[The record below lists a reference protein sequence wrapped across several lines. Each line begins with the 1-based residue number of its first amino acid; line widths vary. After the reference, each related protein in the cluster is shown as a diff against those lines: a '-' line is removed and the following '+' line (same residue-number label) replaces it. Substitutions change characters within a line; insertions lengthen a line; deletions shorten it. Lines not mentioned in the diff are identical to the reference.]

1 MQITYKN
8 KKMIVAH
15 PSGVISELAVEDLQ
29 RLKTIN
35 YKRISDLT
43 KMNTEL
49 DQQIAKIDASTS
61 DS

>member
-8 KKMIVAH
+8 KKIIITH
-15 PSGVISELAVEDLQ
+15 PSGVISEYVIEDLQ
-29 RLKTIN
+29 RLKAAH
-35 YKRISDLT
+35 YKRISGLT

-49 DQQIAKIDASTS
+49 DGQIASIDATTS